1 MDGKLKGAMAV
12 AIAVG
17 LIVGAF
23 PALVSNPGFAKA
35 AQSNVSVN
43 RATKGDRLPLK
54 RISAASQAQPPV
66 GCDPAF
72 SRAAD
77 PGVRPHQ
84 QLSGDKSPNPRPAFL
99 PDHGAQRYISATIHC
114 SRRIV
119 R

>member
-54 RISAASQAQPPV
+54 RISAASLPV
-66 GCDPAF
+66 G
-72 SRAAD
+72 
-77 PGVRPHQ
+77 GRP
-84 QLSGDKSPNPRPAFL
+84 
-99 PDHGAQRYISATIHC
+99 
-114 SRRIV
+114 SRRLDVTQRSAVPQTLRAHISLV
-119 R
+119 AAFHEL

>member
-1 MDGKLKGAMAV
+1 MDRKLKGAMAV

-17 LIVGAF
+17 LIADAF

-35 AQSNVSVN
+35 PQTNVLVN

-54 RISAASQAQPPV
+54 RISAASLPVGAMAQPPV

-77 PGVRPHQ
+77 PARAHIFGRC
-84 QLSGDKSPNPRPAFL
+84 
-99 PDHGAQRYISATIHC
+99 IS
-114 SRRIV
+114 
-119 R
+119 